1 MPGEDNP
8 ANLMAKHLVSPKIMK
23 NTKALRMRH
32 IGGRADKAAQ
42 LHTLGHG
49 DIGGDNGNGMQW
61 WDKASDRLM
70 DRKGGDKWKTA
81 GEGGVW
87 RRLHLKPR
95 RSLFTPYKVSKGP
108 SSSDRLGKIRFTKGI
123 TRSGQEFEFR
133 DNWQDPLTAHR
144 LLDEH
149 WVGCT
154 TFIDEAEVNLLS
166 IQLTRNPAQKPL
178 DNIGAKLA
186 WKDILAD
193 E

>member
-1 MPGEDNP
+1 MQVVD
-8 ANLMAKHLVSPKIMK
+8 
-23 NTKALRMRH
+23 
-32 IGGRADKAAQ
+32 GRAGEAAQ
-42 LHTLGHG
+42 LHRLGRADAG
-49 DIGGDNGNGMQW
+49 DGMQW
-61 WDKASDRLM
+61 WDATSDKFM

-108 SSSDRLGKIRFTKGI
+108 SSSDRLGRIRFTKGV
-123 TRSGQEFEFR
+123 TRSGQEFEFH

-154 TFIDEAEVNLLS
+154 TFIDEAKVDLLA
-166 IQLTRNPAQKPL
+166 IQMTRSSTRSKPL
-178 DNIGAKLA
+178 DHAGARLA
-186 WKDILAD
+186 WSDILD
-193 E
+193 GE